1 MKVSREQVQRN
12 REQILAAAARLFRER
27 GFEGVSVA
35 EVMQAAGLTHGAF
48 YGHFE
53 SKEALMR
60 EALAHWGASAPAA
73 AAAARGKRAE
83 TQSVKDFADSYL
95 STRHRDNPGGG
106 CAVAGLGAEAARGS
120 AELRATLT
128 ETVKREIER
137 FSAASP
143 GKTATQR
150 RRAALT
156 SYATMVGAIVIARVV
171 DDEKL
176 SQEILATTR
185 KSIRFD

>member
-1 MKVSREQVQRN
+1 MKVSREQVHRN
-12 REQILAAAARLFRER
+12 RERILAAAARLFRER
-27 GFEGVSVA
+27 GFAGVTVA

-48 YGHFE
+48 YGHFD
-53 SKEALMR
+53 SKDALIR
-60 EALAHWGASAPAA
+60 EAVAHGGTAPPVGTHKRSASESAA
-73 AAAARGKRAE
+73 E
-83 TQSVKDFADSYL
+83 FADSYL
-95 STRHRDNPGGG
+95 STGHRDDPGGG

-128 ETVKREIER
+128 DTVRRALDR

-143 GKTATQR
+143 GTTAAQR
-150 RRAALT
+150 RRAAIA
-156 SYATMVGAIVIARVV
+156 SYAAMVGAIVIARVV

-185 KSIRFD
+185 KAIHLE

>member
-1 MKVSREQVQRN
+1 MKVSREQVRRN

-27 GFEGVSVA
+27 GLDGVSVA

-48 YGHFE
+48 YGHFD
-53 SKEALMR
+53 SKQALIR
-60 EALAHWGASAPAA
+60 EALRHDGAAAPAA
-73 AAAARGKRAE
+73 RRKRAS
-83 TQSVKDFADSYL
+83 TQSAAEFADSYL
-95 STRHRDNPGGG
+95 STRHRDDPGGG

-128 ETVKREIER
+128 ESVKREIDR

-143 GKTATQR
+143 GATAAQR
-150 RRAALT
+150 RRAAIA
-156 SYATMVGAIVIARVV
+156 SYAAMVGAIVIARVV
-171 DDEKL
+171 ADDKL

-185 KSIRFD
+185 KAVHLA